1 MADLNKRGGNTY
13 IGIALKHHP
22 KSIKT
27 KVAFLMM
34 MPEVFKYLY
43 YVAGKT
49 SDEAKIH
56 KAHFYFVPLN
66 ILG

>member
-1 MADLNKRGGNTY
+1 
-13 IGIALKHHP
+13 
-22 KSIKT
+22 
-27 KVAFLMM
+27 MM

-43 YVAGKT
+43 YVAGKALN
-49 SDEAKIH
+49 EAKTH